1 MRVGEALRL
10 DRSDIDWAAGVLLIR
25 ESKFTKS
32 RQVALHPT
40 STEALERY
48 AGRRDQIQPRPAT
61 PAFFVSMRGTRVI
74 YAVVHE
80 VFRNL
85 CQASGVGAS
94 SATTPRIHDLRHSFA
109 VGCLLRWYREGADV
123 QARLPLLSAYLGHR
137 DPRSTYWYLSAAPE
151 LLAHAAR
158 LLQAGQEGVP

>member
-48 AGRRDQIQPRPAT
+48 AGHRDQIQPRPGT
-61 PAFFVSMRGTRVI
+61 PAFFVSIRGTRVI
-74 YAVVHE
+74 YAVVQE

-94 SATTPRIHDLRHSFA
+94 SATTPRIHDLRH
-109 VGCLLRWYREGADV
+109 
-123 QARLPLLSAYLGHR
+123 
-137 DPRSTYWYLSAAPE
+137 
-151 LLAHAAR
+151 
-158 LLQAGQEGVP
+158 